1 MSQSN
6 DNNSLN
12 SAWPMFLRDPGH
24 SNRSDQAGP
33 TTLRLAWSMRL
44 AGEWSASIPVLDQS
58 GNIFVY
64 FHDGLYCFNEYGAL
78 QGSYTGIPDG
88 YCAVGPDNNIY
99 VFGFWKVAALEW
111 TGQRF
116 NELWVNTTSVGQ
128 NWAAPTIGP
137 DGTTYVVCTNSSE
150 PGTLFHGP
158 MDRAVAIN
166 PDGSEKWHFSTGGF
180 SMSSPALDADGN
192 VYFGCDDGNLYS
204 VGSTGTLRWSWP
216 TNGRVC
222 AAPVIDENGII
233 YISLLKPPAGQVL
246 VAVDSSGQS
255 LWNYPQYVTSYP
267 GQTYDDLNPFATPA
281 LGPDGTVYIAL
292 DDGIHAVTWD
302 GKSKYGEA
310 KWIWLLD
317 PGDRAAYL
325 TIDRNGSLYFTTS
338 QQKFYAL
345 DPEGGLVWKVS
356 PLLSQQPVIG
366 ADGAI
371 YMAGND
377 TVYALSPDDPQP
389 AALETLWD
397 DLLNSATAEEG
408 YEVYHLDSSTFTDPS
423 IWPMVATAIGATSL
437 DLKSTRSGSTVSTT
451 FAGMEVSLS
460 TPSDG
465 LLQSDGQVILKGVGL
480 FGGAQASLMQFVFGA
495 SGNDVTL
502 DFTVDPESTW
512 NLSSTFPALAQ
523 TFCSSLSL
531 SQPHLSQSA
540 TTSRPAGEWQFSSQV
555 SLSGPLAPVASV
567 VGDAGVKNLH
577 GTITLYNDL
586 PLLDL
591 TIGEDASS
599 TQTFPVTLAPN
610 FSLDIR
616 VNLTTAYRSDYE
628 SLSFQIVMSSSMS
641 VGGHSV
647 AVSAEVLPVGGLT
660 EFAGAY
666 SQPPNVP
673 LSALDIWGG
682 DENMESIIP
691 ASMQAQSPT
700 FALKEV
706 GLWLLTDTKLVA
718 AFTAKLDASNWQA
731 IPAVTGVT
739 NVGINLTDAELT
751 FAVVRPF
758 DDDHRELKSYLSG
771 QVDINVATLAGL
783 AKAPD
788 FSILGAR
795 ATLENPLS
803 ANQILTAL
811 VAESVPLPH
820 GFPSAQFDTAE
831 LSAVADYGNVYYRFT
846 SGTRWTISS
855 CVSDLVI
862 ENLGLSIQKVHTSP
876 ATNDFIMPV
885 GIFGTVTIADAVFG
899 VGGYNPERGSDWRF
913 DGPITLPV
921 CLPLIADVVAYFNS
935 GWSSALP
942 QVLSGLGQ
950 GYTFLYLGI
959 IVAQDSNIFSAV
971 LTPPDGAEPWI
982 VIAQPF
988 EIQFARTELAMTCDP
1003 EDDGEVDG
1011 YVRGPFE
1018 VGEGTIY
1025 LKSSLPFSA
1034 SQYVFN
1040 IDNDPPIQNPDAE
1053 PAPAPSITD
1062 VVALVNQS
1070 WADNLPPALLDL
1082 ENDIVINAFTVS
1094 VNGQNV
1100 QANINISAA
1109 DLTAAWQIIAGPPR
1123 FSLEQLRIALT
1134 NLYGGDG
1141 ETEGG
1146 TVMGNLPAGNSSL
1159 PMRTAL
1165 TDDWSSFAVT
1175 MDADALASMESPPTL
1190 SQIVALFDPS
1200 WPNSLS
1206 PSILDLGSNITI
1218 DRFALSVEPAV
1229 RTASTKIQSPSNW
1242 AGWAPLPS
1250 RGDIRLRQFEIDLSY
1265 SQPGDQENPSG
1276 RLKSSITLFD
1286 ETVQVVQVLTSAK
1299 LTGALSQSVA
1309 LPEIVSYLNGGAV
1322 PDYMQDVQISRI
1334 IVQIDPTTQTLT
1346 IEGNVVGDITVPRND
1361 EDDEIGECEGEYPE
1375 PPDSVLENGRLNAT
1389 STQSATTIC
1398 ISGDFM
1404 WNTGIEVPGKSCYP
1418 FTDFVPSLTGDGA
1431 SPITFPPPVDPTS
1444 SQSSQ
1449 PPTLDDLTSE
1459 ARDMMGQGL
1468 TESEA
1473 VFLLSQQQE
1482 LSSQESIQTLFE
1494 LNDGNLLQLP
1504 TITTEFTDI
1513 YPGKSCDP
1521 DETTEDVVEALETLP
1536 SGPVTVA
1543 PEIMALA
1550 LVAAFPG
1557 ITAAAIAAALLAAG
1571 LTAPPSLPGSGDVS
1585 CSEIAAEMAAAGYD
1599 PTETARVLVSLSQ
1612 CESETST
1619 AQGLTDLL
1627 SGAYP
1632 AMTLAELASALA
1644 AAGFTATDV
1653 ALALVGFAAAA
1664 GVPLSATALAGLLV
1678 TAFGPVFTPVELAGI
1693 LVSCG
1698 FQPTD
1703 VVPVFTQEPPIL
1715 PGVPTTAAGLAA
1727 LLVAAF
1733 GPALSCSDLA
1743 DSLAEASFDLSSVT
1757 VVLHDSSSLCGDES
1771 GSAEG
1776 MAELLVAAYG
1786 STITCADLAGALA
1799 AADYSADEV
1808 APVIMQNSPTLCAG
1822 QPQSA
1827 QDLADMLNAA
1837 YTDPGLTLLELA
1849 AVLAA
1854 AGFAAAVV
1862 AEVISS
1868 ESESDDEPGTAEDLA
1883 DLLEQTY
1890 GDSLTCQMLA
1900 EALAE
1905 AGFNA
1910 TEAAPVLK
1918 NDADA
1923 CASQTATASGMTSIL
1938 LGAYPSISCQDM
1950 ANALAACAYEASD
1963 VAQALCNIPPCTIER
1978 ETTSEL
1984 AAVLT
1989 AAYTNPPLTCDQLVG
2004 AVGAVQCPINEV
2016 AILLTQP
2023 PYDSLCGGEIRTASG
2038 MANLLVKS
2046 YPFAITCADLG
2057 EALAGAGYG
2066 ATDVAYVMS
2075 GQSCSCEYPPLNA
2088 GSMASTL
2095 NSVYKN
2101 PPLTCDQLAQALA
2114 VSGYPLD
2121 DIAQEL
2127 MRPVHSSVCSQQT
2140 SSAQAFGELLYNAYP
2155 AHNVSPNQITG
2166 ALAGVG
2172 FPADEVAPAL
2182 RSLFPNSTRTAAA
2195 VAALLLPNYPDLTC
2209 SQLAAALAAT
2219 PCDIIQTA
2227 QELQQQSA
2235 LCGGQTQTA
2244 EEMATLLHSAF
2255 GSTLTC
2261 AILAQALASTGY
2273 PVDAVAV
2280 VLTQSSTVLC
2290 SGQPQSANDLTLLLI
2305 TAYTNPPLSCSQLA
2319 GALRAAGY
2327 SATQIAVVLTQQP
2340 PVCLDQPENAAAL
2353 AYLLQQT
2360 FTDPALS
2367 CTDLAAALA
2376 AIPYDPTEVAVLL
2389 RADSSPCASQTE
2401 TASGMATLL
2410 LGAYTTLTC
2419 QQLGEALAHSGY
2431 DPTAVA
2437 LVLGTPPTPH
2447 QSLCSGQTDSASS
2460 MAALLQT
2467 CYAGIGISSA
2477 QMADALAACGF
2488 VITDVAPLIHQ
2499 LYPDSTTL
2507 PYYMA
2512 AILLGAYPDTNC
2524 STLANAL
2531 AAVPYDPDDVANV
2544 LLQPPPPY
2552 TTLCSNQTDSAAGM
2566 AALLMTAYPS
2576 LTCQQLAGALA
2587 SAQYAASDV
2596 ALVLKAQSCCGSQ
2609 TATASD
2615 MASLLTAAYTNPP
2628 LTCDQLAMALG
2639 ACAYQPTDVALVLK
2653 AHGACANQTQTAS
2666 GMAGLLL
2673 ESYSALTCSQLAD
2686 ALAACAYDPTS
2697 VAVTL
2702 KSPPNGAQLCA
2713 DQTDTA
2719 AGMTELLEPA
2729 YGDDLTEDELEG
2741 ALEAAGYP
2749 QSQIQNV
2756 IETLYGGATTGWPMY
2771 LNNSRHTGRAG
2782 QAAPTSNSNT
2792 MSLSLDSQFNGIAVD
2807 GASNVYLS
2815 AQSYTNNSSVFYVLD
2830 SNLNQKGSYSD
2841 THYSMPGFTPALDVS
2856 GQFYM
2861 TTQWVR
2867 ALYWQSNTL
2876 QQKWQYPAGS
2886 SDLLVTAPL
2895 VLGSDGTV
2903 YAVFSPFSWQSTTL
2917 VGLDPSN
2924 GAVRLT
2930 VNDDSGWM
2938 SAPAIA
2944 PDGTIYYGS
2953 SDGRIHK
2960 LTTDGTA
2967 TSLLLGSGS
2976 QSYVIPAIRAD
2987 GVLYVLYVGTTNTG
3001 GTTGFL
3007 TALNPDLTPLWA
3019 NPYQGDGR
3027 ITSNSALAIAPNG
3040 NVYAGFYYLNAV
3052 TPEGTKAWSSNK
3064 VIYPSGIAVDATG
3077 NVFFGGGSRSGFF
3090 ALDPDGNTLW
3100 SDTRG
3105 SGVAAPAIGP
3115 DGSVYYSDGFGT
3127 LYKVI
3132 P

>member
-1 MSQSN
+1 MPQS
-6 DNNSLN
+6 DNNN
-12 SAWPMFLRDPGH
+12 AMKSAWPMFLRDPSH
-24 SNRSDQAGP
+24 SSRSNQAGP
-33 TTLRLAWSMRL
+33 TTLRLAWSMRI
-44 AGEWSASIPVLDQS
+44 AGERSATIPVLDQS

-64 FHDGLYCFNEYGAL
+64 FHDGLYCFNEYGAP
-78 QGSYTGIPDG
+78 QGNSYTGISDG

-99 VFGFWKVAALEW
+99 VFGFWKVAALQW

-128 NWAAPTIGP
+128 NWAPPTIGP
-137 DGTTYVVCTNSSE
+137 DGTIYIVCTNSSN

-166 PDGSEKWHFSTGGF
+166 PDGSEKWHVSTGGF
-180 SMSSPALDADGN
+180 SMSSPTLDAEGN

-204 VGSTGTLRWSWP
+204 VSSTGALRWSQP
-216 TNGRVC
+216 TNGRVS
-222 AAPVIDENGII
+222 AAPVIDEKGII
-233 YISLLKPPAGQVL
+233 YISLLKPPTGQGL
-246 VAVDSSGQS
+246 VALDSSGQS
-255 LWNYPQYVTSYP
+255 LWNYPQYFTTYP
-267 GQTYDDLNPFATPA
+267 AQTYDDLNPFATPT

-302 GKSKYGEA
+302 GKSKYGQA
-310 KWIWLLD
+310 RWIHLLD
-317 PGDRAAYL
+317 PGDRASYL
-325 TIDRNGSLYFTTS
+325 TVDRNGSLYFTTF

-345 DPEGGLVWKVS
+345 DPEGGLIWKVS
-356 PLLSQQPVIG
+356 PLMLQQPVIG
-366 ADGAI
+366 ADGTI
-371 YMAGND
+371 YLAGND
-377 TVYALSPDDPQP
+377 TVYALSPDDAQP

-408 YEVYHLDSSTFTDPS
+408 YEVYHLDSSTFTDPT
-423 IWPMVATAIGATSL
+423 IWPMVATAIGATIL
-437 DLKSTRSGSTVSTT
+437 DLKSARSGSTVSAM
-451 FAGMEVSLS
+451 FSGVEVSLS

-465 LLQSDGQVILKGVGL
+465 LLQTDGQVILKGVGF
-480 FGGAQASLMQFVFGA
+480 FGGAAASLMQFVFGV

-502 DFTVDPESTW
+502 DFTVDPGSAW
-512 NLSSTFPALAQ
+512 NLSGTFPALAQ
-523 TFCSSLSL
+523 TFCSSLNL
-531 SQPHLSQSA
+531 SQAHLSQSA
-540 TTSRPAGEWQFSSQV
+540 TTAQPASEWQFSSNV

-577 GTITLYNDL
+577 GTITFYNDL
-586 PLLDL
+586 PILDL

-610 FSLDIR
+610 LSLDIT
-616 VNLTTAYRSDYE
+616 VNLTTAYQSDYE
-628 SLSFQIVMSSSMS
+628 SLSFQIVMNSSMS

-647 AVSAEVLPVGGLT
+647 AVSADVLPVGGMT
-660 EFAGAY
+660 EFAGTY

-691 ASMQAQSPT
+691 ASMQTQSPT

-706 GLWLLTDTKLVA
+706 GLWLLTDTKLVT

-731 IPAVTGVT
+731 IPTVTGVT

-751 FAVVRPF
+751 FAAFQPF
-758 DDDHRELKSYLSG
+758 DDDQRELKSYLSG

-788 FSILGAR
+788 FPIIGAQ

-803 ANQILTAL
+803 ANQILTTL
-811 VAESVPLPH
+811 VAQSVPLPR

-846 SGTRWTISS
+846 TGTQWPISS

-862 ENLGLSIQKVHTSP
+862 ENLGLSIQKVHSSP
-876 ATNDFIMPV
+876 TTDEFIMPV
-885 GIFGTVTIADAVFG
+885 GIFGTLTIAGAVFG
-899 VGGYNPERGSDWRF
+899 IGGYNPEHGSDWRF
-913 DGPITLPV
+913 DGPVTLPV
-921 CLPLIADVVAYFNS
+921 CLPSITDVVACFNNE
-935 GWSSALP
+935 WSSALP
-942 QVLSGLGQ
+942 EVLSGLVQ
-950 GYTFLYLGI
+950 SYNFLYLGI
-959 IVAQDSNIFSAV
+959 ITAQDWNIFSVV
-971 LTPPDGAEPWI
+971 LTPPDGAQPWA
-982 VIAQPF
+982 VITQPF
-988 EIQFARTELAMTCDP
+988 EIQFARTELALTCDP
-1003 EDDGEVDG
+1003 GIDG

-1025 LKSSLPFSA
+1025 LKSSLPFSS

-1053 PAPAPSITD
+1053 PAPVPSIND

-1082 ENDIVINAFTVS
+1082 ENDIVINAFMVN

-1100 QANINISAA
+1100 QVNINISAA
-1109 DLTAAWQIIAGPPR
+1109 DPTAAWQIIPGPPR
-1123 FSLEQLRIALT
+1123 FSLEQLRMALT
-1134 NLYGGDG
+1134 DLYDG
-1141 ETEGG
+1141 SSETASG
-1146 TVMGNLPAGNSSL
+1146 TVMGNLPAGDSSL

-1165 TDDWSSFAVT
+1165 TDDWSSFTVT
-1175 MDADALASMESPPTL
+1175 LDADALASMESPPTI
-1190 SQIVALFDPS
+1190 SQIVALFDPD
-1200 WPNSLS
+1200 WANSLS
-1206 PSILDLGSNITI
+1206 QSILDLGSNITI
-1218 DRFALSVEPAV
+1218 DRFDLSVEPSA
-1229 RTASTKIQSPSNW
+1229 RTASTKIQSPTNW
-1242 AGWAPLPS
+1242 AGWTPLSS
-1250 RGDIRLRQFEIDLSY
+1250 RGDIRLSQFEIDLSY

-1276 RLKSSITLFD
+1276 RLKSSITLFG
-1286 ETVQVVQVLTSAK
+1286 ETVQVVQVLPSTK
-1299 LTGALSQSVA
+1299 LTGTLSQSVA
-1309 LPEIVSYLNGGAV
+1309 LTEIVSYLNGGTV
-1322 PDYMQDVQISRI
+1322 PDYMQDVQISHI
-1334 IVQIDPTTQTLT
+1334 VVQIDPTTQTLT

-1361 EDDEIGECEGEYPE
+1361 EDDEMGECEGEYPE

-1404 WNTGIEVPGKSCYP
+1404 WNTGIKVPGQSCYP

-1431 SPITFPPPVDPTS
+1431 TPITFPPPVDPTS

-1449 PPTLDDLTSE
+1449 PPLDDLTSE
-1459 ARDMMGQGL
+1459 ARDIMGQGL
-1468 TESEA
+1468 TEAEA

-1482 LSSQESIQTLFE
+1482 LSPQQSIQTLYE

-1521 DETTEDVVEALETLP
+1521 DETTEDVVDALENLP
-1536 SGPVTVA
+1536 SGPVTVT

-1571 LTAPPSLPGSGDVS
+1571 LTLPPSLPGSGDVS
-1585 CSEIAAEMAAAGYD
+1585 CSEIAADMAAAGYD
-1599 PTETARVLVSLSQ
+1599 PTEAARVLVTLPQ

-1627 SGAYP
+1627 SAAYP
-1632 AMTLAELASALA
+1632 AMTLTELASALA
-1644 AAGFTATDV
+1644 AVGFAATDV

-1664 GVPLSATALAGLLV
+1664 GIPLSAVTLAGLLV
-1678 TAFGPVFTPVELAGI
+1678 TAFGPVFTPDELADI
-1693 LVSCG
+1693 LVVCG
-1698 FQPTD
+1698 FPPAD
-1703 VVPVFTQEPPIL
+1703 VVLVFTQEPPIV

-1727 LLVAAF
+1727 LLVAAY
-1733 GPALSCSDLA
+1733 GSALSCSDLA
-1743 DSLAEASFDLSSVT
+1743 DSLAETSYDLSSVT
-1757 VVLHDSSSLCGDES
+1757 VTLHDSSVCGDETS
-1771 GSAEG
+1771 SAED

-1786 STITCADLAGALA
+1786 STITCADLASALA

-1808 APVIMQNSPTLCAG
+1808 APVIMENSTTLCTG

-1849 AVLAA
+1849 AALAA
-1854 AGFAAAVV
+1854 VGFAAAVV
-1862 AEVISS
+1862 AAVISS

-1910 TEAAPVLK
+1910 TETAPVLK

-1963 VAQALCNIPPCTIER
+1963 VALALCNIPPCTMQR

-2004 AVGAVQCPINEV
+2004 ALGAVQCPVNEV
-2016 AILLTQP
+2016 AILLTQS
-2023 PYDSLCGGEIRTASG
+2023 PYDSLCGSEIRTASG
-2038 MANLLVKS
+2038 MANLLVQS
-2046 YPFAITCADLG
+2046 YPFAITCTDIG

-2075 GQSCSCEYPPLNA
+2075 GQSCSCEYSPLNA

-2095 NSVYKN
+2095 NNIYKN

-2140 SSAQAFGELLYNAYP
+2140 ASAQAFAELLYNAYP
-2155 AHNVSPNQITG
+2155 AHNVSPNQITE
-2166 ALAGVG
+2166 ALASVG
-2172 FPADEVAPAL
+2172 FSANEVAPAL

-2235 LCGGQTQTA
+2235 LCVGQTQTA
-2244 EEMATLLHSAF
+2244 EEMASLLYSAF

-2273 PVDAVAV
+2273 PVDDIAV

-2305 TAYTNPPLSCSQLA
+2305 TVYTNPPLSCSQLA

-2376 AIPYDPTEVAVLL
+2376 AIPYDPTDVAVLL
-2389 RADSSPCASQTE
+2389 RADSSACASETE
-2401 TASGMATLL
+2401 TAAGMATLL

-2437 LVLGTPPTPH
+2437 LALETPPAPH
-2447 QSLCSGQTDSASS
+2447 QSLCSGQTNSASS

-2499 LYPDSTTL
+2499 LYPGSTTL

-2512 AILLGAYPDTNC
+2512 AILLGAYPDTDC

-2576 LTCQQLAGALA
+2576 LTCQQLAEALA

-2596 ALVLKAQSCCGSQ
+2596 APVLKAQSSCGSQ

-2639 ACAYQPTDVALVLK
+2639 ACAYPPTDVALVLK
-2653 AHGACANQTQTAS
+2653 AQGACADQTQTAS
-2666 GMAGLLL
+2666 GMAALLL
-2673 ESYSALTCSQLAD
+2673 ESYSALTCAQLAD
-2686 ALAACAYDPTS
+2686 ALAACAYDINS

-2702 KSPPNGAQLCA
+2702 KNPPNGAQLCA
-2713 DQTDTA
+2713 SQTETA
-2719 AGMTELLEPA
+2719 GGMTELLGQA
-2729 YGDDLTEDELEG
+2729 YGDDLTEDQLEG
-2741 ALEAAGYP
+2741 ALQAAGYP
-2749 QSQIQNV
+2749 DSEIQNV
-2756 IETLYGGATTGWPMY
+2756 IETLYGGATTGWPMFM
-2771 LNNSRHTGRAG
+2771 NNSRHTGRGG
-2782 QAAPTSNSNT
+2782 QVAPTSNIIT
-2792 MSLSLDSQFNGIAVD
+2792 ATLPLDLPFNGIAVD
-2807 GASNVYLS
+2807 ESSNLYLS
-2815 AQSYTNNSSVFYVLD
+2815 GQNETNSSSVFYVLD
-2830 SNLNQKGSYSD
+2830 SDMNPKGTYSD
-2841 THYSMPGFTPALDVS
+2841 THYSMPGYTPALDVS

-2867 ALYWQSNTL
+2867 ALYLQNNTI
-2876 QQKWQYPAGS
+2876 QQKWQYPTGS
-2886 SDLLVTAPL
+2886 TDLLVTAPL

-2903 YAVFSPFSWQSTTL
+2903 YAVFSALSGQGTTL

-2930 VNDDSGWM
+2930 VTDDSGWI
-2938 SAPAIA
+2938 SSPVIA
-2944 PDGTIYYGS
+2944 SDGTIYYGS
-2953 SDGRIHK
+2953 ADGSIHK

-2987 GVLYVLYVGTTNTG
+2987 GVLYVLYMGTTNSG

-3019 NPYQGDGR
+3019 NPYEGDGP

-3064 VIYPSGIAVDATG
+3064 VIYPSGIAVDSTG
-3077 NVFFGGGSRSGFF
+3077 NVFFGGGLRSGFYG
-3090 ALDPDGNTLW
+3090 LDPDGKNLW
-3100 SDTRG
+3100 ANSSG
-3105 SGVAAPAIGP
+3105 SGVTAPAIGP

-3127 LYKVI
+3127 LYKATT
-3132 P
+3132 